1 MAKGIKAGFWC
12 ICAPSADLHAEL
24 HRKKKVKG
32 EKKLRLKAENGEE
45 KKAFFCGVRAVC
57 LCVSVGRWGVEN

>member
-24 HRKKKVKG
+24 HRKKKVK
-32 EKKLRLKAENGEE
+32 EEKLRLETENREE
-45 KKAFFCGVRAVC
+45 SFLLRSPQFVYLGWE
-57 LCVSVGRWGVEN
+57 VGS